1 MSFGNIYN
9 VDVTDAFSGDAL
21 PTIQSAIKAFYVNGD
36 QPVIDSVHYA
46 KVVKCDMRGA
56 AQFSVSFNRENNMT
70 AVLLPSGEY
79 GVTYM
84 GGIDRIEFA
93 ESTTLTWLQVEWAQA
108 AIV

>member
-9 VDVTDAFSGDAL
+9 VDVSNAFSGDAL
-21 PTIQSAIKAFYVNGD
+21 ATVQSEIKAAYTNND
-36 QPVIDSVHYA
+36 QPVIDDVHYA
-46 KVVKCDMRGA
+46 KVVKCDMRA
-56 AQFSVSFNRENNMT
+56 AEAFSVSFNRENNMT

-79 GVTYM
+79 GVTYT
-84 GGIDRIEFA
+84 GGIDRIDFA